1 MKISIHLLIL
11 KVMKKY
17 ILIFALLIGVTS
29 FYNTAEAQNVN
40 ISINIGRQPAW
51 GPVGYDYV
59 DYYYMPDIN
68 CYFNVN
74 LGLFYYHDR
83 GRWISAR
90 YLPYGY
96 RNYDLY
102 GMHKVVLVNVRDP
115 WRYNTVHYRDYGH
128 YRGHRSQIVIR
139 DSRDT
144 RYRDSRNNRIAWY
157 SGHKNNNNR
166 KDYNYSNRDN
176 NRNNDRNFSNGKK
189 DNNRQNLNNGN
200 RQSERNNKSNLSNR
214 SSERN
219 TKSSVGSRA
228 SSERNNKKDSNVTR
242 STRSTEKG
250 NYRLASNSERVSR
263 K

>member
-1 MKISIHLLIL
+1 
-11 KVMKKY
+11 MKKY

-29 FYNTAEAQNVN
+29 FYNTTEAQNVN

-74 LGLFYYHDR
+74 LGLFYYPDR
-83 GRWISAR
+83 GRWVSAR

-102 GMHKVVLVNVRDP
+102 GMYKVVLVNVHDP
-115 WRYNTVHYRDYGH
+115 WRYNNIHYRDYSR
-128 YRGHRSQIVIR
+128 YRDYRNQIVIR

-144 RYRDSRNNRIAWY
+144 RYGNSRNNRIAWY
-157 SGHKNNNNR
+157 SGHRDNNYR
-166 KDYNYSNRDN
+166 QKEYRYDGRDN
-176 NRNNDRNFSNGKK
+176 NRNNNKNYSNGKK
-189 DNNRQNLNNGN
+189 DNNNRQNFDNGN
-200 RQSERNNKSNLSNR
+200 RQS
-214 SSERN
+214 
-219 TKSSVGSRA
+219 G
-228 SSERNNKKDSNVTR
+228 RNNKKDSNATR
-242 STRSTEKG
+242 SAKSSERG
-250 NYRLASNSERVSR
+250 NYRLASNSERTNR